1 MFQVLRLTDYV
12 LFDRLD
18 LEFGPGLNVISGE
31 TGAGKSILLGALDLL
46 LGGEAAP
53 ELVRAGAERAVAEG
67 LFSLDRVARASLAE
81 AVFGGEDPGEE
92 LVLRREIT
100 SSGRSRS
107 YVNGAM
113 ANLQTLRGL
122 GEELVQIHGQADNRL
137 LVRAAQQLELLDSF
151 GGLVDRRAAFAA
163 LLTRSRQATRRL
175 EALEKALAAFNSEQ
189 ELLRFQLQE
198 IDSASPSPEEEAALE
213 EELSLH
219 ENAEKI
225 EELLSICL
233 QALEGGEAASEGG
246 ALPALESLGLV
257 HRSLEHLAGLTQR
270 AKPLAEQLDSARYAL
285 EDLARSLND
294 LAQGLD
300 HDPQRLNELR
310 ARKDQLYL
318 LKKKYGPTLADVLVH
333 RGRIAARVEEAGRD
347 SGELENLRTESS
359 ALARELAQ
367 AAAALSDA
375 RKEAAVRLQTEVEKK
390 LAGLSMNGARF
401 SVQFEPV
408 ESAGTGDGPGY
419 LTSGA
424 DRITFLL
431 AANPGTPLLPLSK
444 VASGGELS
452 RVMLA
457 IESVLAENEAP
468 SSMVFDEVDS
478 GIGGQVGRA
487 VGEYL
492 AAIAVRHQVLVVTHL
507 AQIARCA
514 EDHLVVEKTTREG
527 RAETVVR
534 RLSEAERP
542 REIARMMGGDT
553 DSELSLAHAR
563 QMLER
568 GNR

>member
-1 MFQVLRLTDYV
+1 T
-12 LFDRLD
+12 
-18 LEFGPGLNVISGE
+18 
-31 TGAGKSILLGALDLL
+31 
-46 LGGEAAP
+46 
-53 ELVRAGAERAVAEG
+53 
-67 LFSLDRVARASLAE
+67 
-81 AVFGGEDPGEE
+81 
-92 LVLRREIT
+92 
-100 SSGRSRS
+100 
-107 YVNGAM
+107 
-113 ANLQTLRGL
+113 
-122 GEELVQIHGQADNRL
+122 
-137 LVRAAQQLELLDSF
+137 
-151 GGLVDRRAAFAA
+151 FAA
-163 LLTRSRQATRRL
+163 LLARSRQAERRL
-175 EALEKALAAFNSEQ
+175 ESLEKALAAFNSEQ

-198 IDSASPSPEEEAALE
+198 IDSTAPRAEEEAALE

-225 EELLSICL
+225 EELLALCL
-233 QALEGGEAASEGG
+233 QALEGEATGGYGAASEGG
-246 ALPALESLGLV
+246 SLPALESLGLV

-318 LKKKYGPTLADVLVH
+318 LKKKYGPTLADVLAH

-347 SGELENLRTESS
+347 SGELESLRLEST
-359 ALARELAQ
+359 ALERELAQ
-367 AAAALSDA
+367 SAAALSEA
-375 RKEAAVRLQTEVEKK
+375 RKEAAQRLQGEVEKK
-390 LAGLSMNGARF
+390 LAGLSMSGARF
-401 SVQFEPV
+401 CVQFDAV
-408 ESAGTGDGPGY
+408 ETAGDSAVPGY

-492 AAIAVRHQVLVVTHL
+492 AAIAARHQVLVVTHL

-514 EDHLVVEKTTREG
+514 EDHLVVEKTARDG
-527 RAETVVR
+527 RAETAVR